1 MFQSLSSHHS
11 CEVHFADA
19 KIELQS
25 LNIFPT
31 YTTVFECSVS
41 WLKNSMCHDVT
52 ERWFSS
58 YFISC
63 SYAGPGFVVGHTLS
77 LTYTFSHSSFDPI
90 EKLPVVCKW
99 TLWSM
104 TQAQAILINHCLHS
118 LKTVLRPRMGE
129 PGYSMVLFSWNKWG
143 KLSAFLY
150 VSLRLSFSLG
160 SGFPGAIFLPI
171 NRNCQN

>member
-1 MFQSLSSHHS
+1 M
-11 CEVHFADA
+11 
-19 KIELQS
+19 
-25 LNIFPT
+25 
-31 YTTVFECSVS
+31 
-41 WLKNSMCHDVT
+41 
-52 ERWFSS
+52 
-58 YFISC
+58 
-63 SYAGPGFVVGHTLS
+63 VGHTLS